1 MVLRPSVV
9 RELNRMYLGMA
20 HLHLQGEAQPLQ
32 SALTLSLRQGPQA
45 LVTSTTRQK
54 LTTSTT
60 FSPGPEQEPSKS
72 RCRCAGFRRSVQRGS
87 CPDTVN
93 TLPEAT
99 IAFENHGTLN
109 RTIDTVLDEA
119 QHALE
124 RIAAIGIDMVDV
136 GRTLEDS
143 GVAAFHES
151 FAGILTTLDSRAQQ
165 RAWR

>member
-1 MVLRPSVV
+1 M
-9 RELNRMYLGMA
+9 
-20 HLHLQGEAQPLQ
+20 
-32 SALTLSLRQGPQA
+32 
-45 LVTSTTRQK
+45 
-54 LTTSTT
+54 
-60 FSPGPEQEPSKS
+60 
-72 RCRCAGFRRSVQRGS
+72 
-87 CPDTVN
+87 N